1 LSRFTGFPAEAFDFY
16 DELAADPTKSWWEG
30 HKDVYQSAVR
40 GPLASMGDELAA
52 EFGEPH
58 LYRPYRDIRFSRD
71 KTPYKDHQGMF
82 VELRNG
88 LGWYAQISAGG
99 LMVAGGWYTS
109 NPTQVA
115 RYRDAVAADPGARLL
130 LALLGGLEQAGLE
143 VDGDRLKS
151 RPRGVPADHPHLD
164 LLRYR
169 TLYVHR
175 QWSPA
180 SWMGNRA
187 ALTRVA
193 DQWRAMRPLL
203 EWLSEVVGPGDTRHT
218 TGSQGGL

>member
-1 LSRFTGFPAEAFDFY
+1 MSPFAGFPAEAFEFY
-16 DELAADPTKSWWEG
+16 EDLAADPSKAWWEE
-30 HKDVYQSAVR
+30 HKHTYQAAVR
-40 GPLASMGDELAA
+40 APLVALGDELAD

-58 LYRPYRDIRFSRD
+58 LYRPYRDVRFSRD

-88 LGWYAQISAGG
+88 LGWYVQVAGAG

-109 NPTQVA
+109 TAEQVA
-115 RYRDAVAADPGARLL
+115 RYRAAVAADPGARMLT
-130 LALLGGLEQAGLE
+130 ALLDEVQRTGLA
-143 VDGDRLKS
+143 VTGDRLKS
-151 RPRGVPADHPHLD
+151 RPRGIPADHPHLD

-169 TLYVHR
+169 TLYVQR
-175 QWSPA
+175 QWPPA
-180 SWMGNRA
+180 PWLGSRR

-193 DQWRAMRPLL
+193 DQWRTMRPTL

-218 TGSQGGL
+218 TGGQGGL